1 MRLSQSC
8 TGRRFPCF
16 CLSVIRVCCLL
27 LVIQCS
33 PASTADELEAL
44 SVTDADGEYSLRID
58 DVLNAPVEYVYK
70 VITDYRH
77 DYRINPT
84 ITSVQVPP
92 SGRDDVVRVRNL
104 SEQCVGPFC
113 FDIAWTGDIV
123 ANRERDLQADD
134 FRKSFGRRG

>member
-1 MRLSQSC
+1 MTPRH
-8 TGRRFPCF
+8 GMAV
-16 CLSVIRVCCLL
+16 VIT
-27 LVIQCS
+27 S
-33 PASTADELEAL
+33 
-44 SVTDADGEYSLRID
+44 YSIHYTKLY
-58 DVLNAPVEYVYK
+58 EYK